1 MITKIWSEFT
11 STRVIINTVC
21 MIKTFTVI
29 SYTVEQA
36 YIQLDLK
43 TIQNGVCYL
52 NETLVV

>member
-52 NETLVV
+52 NETLVA